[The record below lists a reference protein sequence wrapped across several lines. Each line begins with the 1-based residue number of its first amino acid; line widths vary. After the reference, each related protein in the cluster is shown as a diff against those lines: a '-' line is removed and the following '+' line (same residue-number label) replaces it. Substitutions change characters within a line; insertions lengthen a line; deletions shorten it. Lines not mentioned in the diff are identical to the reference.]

1 MKRDPMPDETATMQI
16 GELAERTEMSLR
28 TIRHYDEV
36 GLLTPSGRSEGGFR
50 LYTHD
55 DYLRL
60 MVIRRMKPLGF
71 SLDEMAELLRVVDAL
86 DGAGAGDECGA
97 DDAAA
102 AVDGG
107 AGDEAA
113 AVDDD
118 GGAGDAAA
126 AVDGGGAGAEGD
138 GRGQATRA
146 SLAAFI
152 DETVERRAKLER
164 QLAMADEFLELL
176 RARLG

>member
-86 DGAGAGDECGA
+86 DG
-97 DDAAA
+97 
-102 AVDGG
+102 
-107 AGDEAA
+107 
-113 AVDDD
+113 
-118 GGAGDAAA
+118 GAGDAA
-126 AVDGGGAGAEGD
+126 GAGDAGADDAGD
-138 GRGQATRA
+138 GRVQATRA
-146 SLAAFI
+146 SLAAFV

-176 RARLG
+176 RARLR

>member
-86 DGAGAGDECGA
+86 DGGTGD
-97 DDAAA
+97 
-102 AVDGG
+102 
-107 AGDEAA
+107 
-113 AVDDD
+113 
-118 GGAGDAAA
+118 
-126 AVDGGGAGAEGD
+126 EGD

>member
-1 MKRDPMPDETATMQI
+1 MKRDLMPDETATMQI
-16 GELAERTEMSLR
+16 GELADRTEMSLR

-86 DGAGAGDECGA
+86 DR
-97 DDAAA
+97 
-102 AVDGG
+102 
-107 AGDEAA
+107 
-113 AVDDD
+113 
-118 GGAGDAAA
+118 GAGDAA
-126 AVDGGGAGAEGD
+126 GAGDAGAAGEGEPGDEGD
-138 GRGQATRA
+138 GHVQATRA
-146 SLAAFI
+146 SLAAFV

-176 RARLG
+176 RARLR

>member
-1 MKRDPMPDETATMQI
+1 MPDETATMQI

-28 TIRHYDEV
+28 TIRHYDEI

-86 DGAGAGDECGA
+86 DGGS
-97 DDAAA
+97 DD
-102 AVDGG
+102 
-107 AGDEAA
+107 
-113 AVDDD
+113 
-118 GGAGDAAA
+118 
-126 AVDGGGAGAEGD
+126 EGD
-138 GRGQATRA
+138 GRDRVTRA

-176 RARLG
+176 RARLR

>member
-1 MKRDPMPDETATMQI
+1 MKRDLMPDETATMQI
-16 GELAERTEMSLR
+16 GELADRTEMSLR

-86 DGAGAGDECGA
+86 DGGAGDAAGAGDAGAGDE
-97 DDAAA
+97 
-102 AVDGG
+102 
-107 AGDEAA
+107 
-113 AVDDD
+113 
-118 GGAGDAAA
+118 
-126 AVDGGGAGAEGD
+126 GD
-138 GRGQATRA
+138 GRDQATRA
-146 SLAAFI
+146 SLAAFV

-176 RARLG
+176 RARLR

>member
-1 MKRDPMPDETATMQI
+1 MKREPMPDEIAMMQI
-16 GELAERTEMSLR
+16 GELAERTDMSLR

-71 SLDEMAELLRVVDAL
+71 SLDEMAELLRVVGAL
-86 DGAGAGDECGA
+86 DGGA
-97 DDAAA
+97 DD
-102 AVDGG
+102 
-107 AGDEAA
+107 
-113 AVDDD
+113 
-118 GGAGDAAA
+118 
-126 AVDGGGAGAEGD
+126 EGD
-138 GRGQATRA
+138 GPAQATRA
-146 SLAAFI
+146 SLAAFV

-176 RARLG
+176 RARLR

>member
-86 DGAGAGDECGA
+86 DGAGAGDE
-97 DDAAA
+97 
-102 AVDGG
+102 
-107 AGDEAA
+107 
-113 AVDDD
+113 
-118 GGAGDAAA
+118 
-126 AVDGGGAGAEGD
+126 GD